1 MSLDETQDLIINTF
15 KEFRMVLR
23 DMLKCQK
30 THPIVLSVNILPPFL
45 EWERVLNN
53 SSLRNELFQE
63 LDEEGYN
70 YLLDKCSEL
79 ANLYNLSTKNRL
91 MGRGV
96 DSVEN
101 NEQLNLHEPVQL
113 SSPDVRTDFE
123 YSEVNAPA
131 DGTIYKIRYWDD
143 INSYG
148 NFIIIEHDD
157 GRYSLLGHLERS
169 LSGVKEG
176 QRIRQG
182 DPIATG
188 GSSGRGS
195 VPPHLHWSVF
205 ESVDTFHSNAGDN
218 GIFLGPG
225 YVVNFAKTVNPQ
237 IFVDSG
243 TYIHPSHGRITDIYG
258 STIITTGRPYHEG
271 IDYSLKDKRK

>member
-1 MSLDETQDLIINTF
+1 MADETYNEIQNLIINTF
-15 KEFRMVLR
+15 NEYKDL
-23 DMLKCQK
+23 LKR
-30 THPIVLSVNILPPFL
+30 NRNGEPFL
-45 EWERVLNN
+45 FPLNTSAIPEWERVLRNRG
-53 SSLRNELFQE
+53 LRNELFDG
-63 LDEEGYN
+63 LSPEGYKYIIN
-70 YLLDKCSEL
+70 QCVEL
-79 ANLYNLSTKNRL
+79 ADIYNLSTKNRL
-91 MGRGV
+91 MRINAY
-96 DSVEN
+96 SIEN
-101 NEQLNLHEPVQL
+101 NESLNVQKPIRYTA
-113 SSPDVRTDFE
+113 PDGMTNFE
-123 YSEVNAPA
+123 FSEVTAPA
-131 DGTIYKIRYWDD
+131 DGIIYKVKYWDG

-237 IFVDSG
+237 ILVDSG
-243 TYIHPSHGRITDIYG
+243 TYIHPSHGRITDVYG